1 MPTSGD
7 VVEVDLA
14 VPAGSE
20 AGLRRPAVVVT
31 ADRVLAH
38 RPSVVQVIPL
48 TSTVRGY
55 ASEVT
60 VPADPANGLDVDSA
74 AQCQHIRAVAAQRID
89 RTLGNVG
96 PVLLAQ
102 VRNTI
107 ATLLDL

>member
-7 VVEVDLA
+7 LVEVDLG

-31 ADRVLAH
+31 ADRVLVH
-38 RPSVVQVIPL
+38 RPSVVQLIPL

-55 ASEVT
+55 ATEVT
-60 VPADPANGLDVDSA
+60 VPADPGTGLEVDSA

-96 PVLLAQ
+96 PVLLGQ
-102 VRNTI
+102 VRDTI

>member
-7 VVEVDLA
+7 VVEVDLG

-31 ADRVLAH
+31 ADRVLVH

-48 TSTVRGY
+48 TGTVRGY
-55 ASEVT
+55 AAEVT
-60 VPADPANGLDVDSA
+60 VPADPGNGLDVDSA

-89 RTLGNVG
+89 HTLGNVG
-96 PVLLAQ
+96 PVLLVQ
-102 VRNTI
+102 VRDTI

>member
-7 VVEVDLA
+7 VVEVDLG

-20 AGLRRPAVVVT
+20 AGLRRPALVVT
-31 ADRVLAH
+31 ATRVLVQ

-48 TSTVRGY
+48 TSTLRGY
-55 ASEVT
+55 ATEVI
-60 VPADPANGLDVDSA
+60 VPADPANGLDVASA
-74 AQCQHIRAVAAQRID
+74 AQCQHIRAVAAQRIE

-96 PVLLAQ
+96 STVLAQ
-102 VRNTI
+102 VRETV

>member
-7 VVEVDLA
+7 VVEVDLG

-20 AGLRRPAVVVT
+20 AGLRRPAVIVT
-31 ADRVLAH
+31 ADRILLH
-38 RPSVVQVIPL
+38 RPSVVQVVPV

-55 ASEVT
+55 ATEVT

-74 AQCQHIRAVAAQRID
+74 AQCQHLRAVASQRID

-96 PVLLAQ
+96 PVTLAQ
-102 VRNTI
+102 VRDTI

>member
-7 VVEVDLA
+7 VVEVDLG

-20 AGLRRPAVVVT
+20 AGLRRPAVIVT
-31 ADRVLAH
+31 ADRILLH
-38 RPSVVQVIPL
+38 RPRVVQVVPV

-55 ASEVT
+55 ATEVT
-60 VPADPANGLDVDSA
+60 VPADPGNGLDADSA
-74 AQCQHIRAVAAQRID
+74 AQCQHLRAVASQRID

-96 PVLLAQ
+96 PVTLAQ
-102 VRNTI
+102 VRDTI

>member
-7 VVEVDLA
+7 VVEVDLG

-20 AGLRRPAVVVT
+20 AGLRRPAVIVT
-31 ADRVLAH
+31 ADRILLH
-38 RPSVVQVIPL
+38 RPSVVQVVPL

-55 ASEVT
+55 ATEVT

-74 AQCQHIRAVAAQRID
+74 AQCQHLRAVASQRIG

-96 PVLLAQ
+96 PVLLGQ
-102 VRNTI
+102 LRDTI

>member
-7 VVEVDLA
+7 VVEVDLG

-20 AGLRRPAVVVT
+20 AGLRRPAVIVT
-31 ADRVLAH
+31 ADRILLH
-38 RPSVVQVIPL
+38 RPSVVQVVPV

-55 ASEVT
+55 ATEVT

-74 AQCQHIRAVAAQRID
+74 AQCQHLRAVAAQRID

-96 PVLLAQ
+96 PVTLAQ
-102 VRNTI
+102 VRDTI

>member
-7 VVEVDLA
+7 VVEVDLG

-20 AGLRRPAVVVT
+20 AGLRRPAVIVT
-31 ADRVLAH
+31 ADRILLH
-38 RPSVVQVIPL
+38 RPSVVQVVPV

-55 ASEVT
+55 ATEVT

-74 AQCQHIRAVAAQRID
+74 AQCQHLRAVVSQRID
-89 RTLGNVG
+89 RTLGNIG
-96 PVLLAQ
+96 PVSLTQ
-102 VRNTI
+102 VRDTI

>member
-7 VVEVDLA
+7 VVEVDLG

-20 AGLRRPAVVVT
+20 AGLRRPAVIVT
-31 ADRVLAH
+31 ADRILLH
-38 RPSVVQVIPL
+38 RPSVVQVVPV

-55 ASEVT
+55 ATEVT

-74 AQCQHIRAVAAQRID
+74 AQCQHLRTVASQRID

-96 PVLLAQ
+96 PATLAQ
-102 VRNTI
+102 VRDTI

>member
-7 VVEVDLA
+7 VVEVDLG

-20 AGLRRPAVVVT
+20 AGLRRPAVIVT
-31 ADRVLAH
+31 ADRILLH
-38 RPSVVQVIPL
+38 RPSVVQVVPV

-55 ASEVT
+55 ATEVT

-74 AQCQHIRAVAAQRID
+74 AQCQHLRAVASRRID

-96 PVLLAQ
+96 PVTLAQ
-102 VRNTI
+102 VRDTI